1 MVKDDQNPVE
11 ETQEENAEVVSLKQQ
26 VEEADSRWKRAL
38 ADYQNLE
45 KRTQEEKMDFVRF
58 SAKKLIE
65 KLLGVLDDLE
75 KAHAHLKDKGLELA
89 VKKLVDVLKQE
100 GVERIETVGKE
111 YDIETMEALT
121 LEEGKDD
128 NKVLEEFRPGYTMYG
143 SVLRPA
149 QVKVSK
155 KSNK

>member
-1 MVKDDQNPVE
+1 MVTDDQTPE
-11 ETQEENAEVVSLKQQ
+11 PEVVETDEVVELKKQLA
-26 VEEADSRWKRAL
+26 EADSRWKRAL

-121 LEEGKDD
+121 LEESKED
-128 NKVLEEFRPGYTMYG
+128 NKVLEEFRPGYTIHG

-155 KSNK
+155 KKS